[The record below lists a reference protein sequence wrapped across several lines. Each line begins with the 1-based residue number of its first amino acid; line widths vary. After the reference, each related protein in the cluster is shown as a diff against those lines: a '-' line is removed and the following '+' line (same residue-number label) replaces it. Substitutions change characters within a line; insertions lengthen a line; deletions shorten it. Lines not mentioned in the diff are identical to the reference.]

1 MIGQCLSDKLVY
13 HASVASDDKTEHYI
27 GLSEN
32 TFKQRQFWNNHSFQ
46 NEAAPQT
53 TLSNYIWDLKRNIGG
68 GYKKQLQTLQTMS
81 YREIFNNE

>member
-53 TLSNYIWDLKRNIGG
+53 TLSNHIWDLKRNNTDYTI
-68 GYKKQLQTLQTMS
+68 KLEVVTRNS
-81 YREIFNNE
+81 S